1 MPNILI
7 LGAGRVGSS
16 VAEQLVHE
24 RYNVTIVD
32 NDASLLKPLADR
44 LDLRTLVG
52 LANNPKTLIAAGIQ
66 DADLLLAVTPYDE
79 VNIVACKIAHDLFNV
94 PTRLARIRDQDI
106 LEYPSLFTEGGFA
119 INHVITPAQIVTDY
133 LVSLLEIP
141 EALQVLEFAAGK
153 AKMIAVRVEAGA
165 HMDGKDLAT
174 LALYLE
180 KIECRVVSIYRKNK
194 RIRPDGIVDL
204 QVGDEVFFLAATEHV
219 QRVVSEFCSNQKQ
232 VKRITICGGG
242 NVGYRLARQ
251 IEKRYQVKLV
261 EHNKERANWL
271 AEHLPNTLVL
281 HGEATDEDLLENEQ
295 IDRCDLLLALTSD
308 DEDNIMSSLLA
319 KQMGARRVVSI
330 INRSRYVDLLQGGK
344 IDVALSPAQVTIGAL
359 LAHVRQGDIA
369 AVHSLRRGEAE
380 AIELIAHGTRDTSK
394 VVGRQLDEIKLP
406 QGADLAAVVRGNKV
420 MIAHHDTVIQSDDHV
435 ILFIDNKRH
444 IRDVEK
450 LFAVSV
456 GFF

>member
-32 NDASLLKPLADR
+32 NDATMLKPLADR

-52 LANNPKTLIAAGIQ
+52 MANNPKTLIAAGIQ
-66 DADLLLAVTPYDE
+66 DADLLLAITPYDE
-79 VNIVACKIAHDLFNV
+79 VNIVACKIAHDLFHV
-94 PTRLARIRDQDI
+94 PIRLARIRDQDI
-106 LEYPSLFTEGGFA
+106 LEYPSLFNDGGFA
-119 INHVITPAQIVTDY
+119 VNHVITPAQIVTDY
-133 LVSLLEIP
+133 LVSLIEIP
-141 EALQVLEFAAGK
+141 EALQVLEFAAGL

-174 LALYLE
+174 LAIYLE

-194 RIRPDGIVDL
+194 RIRPDGKVEL

-219 QRVVSEFCSNQKQ
+219 QRVISEFCANEKP
-232 VKRITICGGG
+232 VKRITLCGGG

-251 IEKRYQVKLV
+251 IEKRYQVKV
-261 EHNKERANWL
+261 IENNKARANWL
-271 AEHLPNTLVL
+271 AEHLTDTLVL

-295 IDRCDLLLALTSD
+295 IERCDLFLALTSD

-359 LAHVRQGDIA
+359 LTHVRQGDIV

-380 AIELIAHGTRDTSK
+380 AIELITHGTRETSK
-394 VVGRQLDEIKLP
+394 VVGRKLEEIKLP

-420 MIAHHDTVIQSDDHV
+420 IMAHHDTVIQNDDHV
-435 ILFIDNKRH
+435 ILFIDNKSH